1 MNNPTIAVVV
11 PCYNEEKTIKKVIED
26 FCRELPEARIVVIDN
41 NSVDNTKQKAIEAGA
56 EVFFEKK
63 QGKGYAVQRSFD
75 IFNEDIFVLVDG
87 DDTYSAKDVKKL
99 LQPVLNQK
107 ADMVV
112 GDRMHK
118 ENLYAFSTRHWYGN
132 KFLNHVLNFLFC
144 THINDMQSGLRI
156 MSKDFVNSTALLAGG
171 FSIEP
176 ELTIQAIEKSMIIK
190 EIPIVLHKRPDGS
203 HSKINTVRDGTIA
216 LYTLLSLFRD
226 YKPLQFFAVLS
237 FIFLLSGVMLGWL
250 GVSEYFATGS
260 VSRLPSLV
268 VSGFLVIAGLVSMIA
283 GLILSSIKRRH
294 DELVVILARMREQNK

>member
-1 MNNPTIAVVV
+1 MNNSTIAVVI
-11 PCYNEEKTIKKVIED
+11 PCYNEEKTIKKVIGD
-26 FCRELPEARIVVIDN
+26 FRRELPDARIIVIDN
-41 NSVDNTKQKAIEAGA
+41 NSSDKTNKKARKAGA

-63 QGKGYAVQRSFD
+63 QGKGYAVQKSFN
-75 IFNEDIFVLVDG
+75 IFTEDIFVLVDG
-87 DDTYSAKDVKKL
+87 DDTYSADDVKKL
-99 LQPVLNQK
+99 LKPVLDQK

-118 ENLYAFSTRHWYGN
+118 ENLNAFSTRHWHGN
-132 KFLNHVLNFLFC
+132 KFLNHVLNFLFR

-176 ELTIQAIEKSMIIK
+176 ELTIQAIERSMVIE
-190 EIPIVLHKRPDGS
+190 EIPIVLTKRPDGS

-226 YKPLQFFAVLS
+226 YKPLQFFTILSLS
-237 FIFLLSGVMLGWL
+237 FLLGGVMLGWL
-250 GVSEYFATGS
+250 GVSEYLTTGG
-260 VSRLPSLV
+260 VSRMPSLV
-268 VSGFLVIAGLVSMIA
+268 VSGFMIIAGLVSIIA

-294 DELVVILARMREQNK
+294 DELVVILGRMREQNK